1 VTADRID
8 VKTHRAGSGRPV
20 LATALR
26 SGGDKAM
33 TDLIIRKIGWEFD
46 ASVPFLWQPANP
58 NFSNFCNAFTFIAV
72 PFEKY
77 IISAVR
83 KAQHEF
89 DKDSAIAAEAEAFL
103 RQEAQHAAAHRKHML
118 ALVARYPAL
127 EKCYEDAVNAYDQLI
142 EQHPA
147 EFHWAYIANLEATFT
162 PLFKLVLDNRD
173 ALFGNGDQ
181 RVASLMMWHFV
192 EEIEHRSSGLV
203 LYRHL
208 RADPWYR
215 VKHIQSTFK
224 HVGDL
229 AAMIAKTFDE
239 VVPLEERGASAEE
252 LMSIKLLIGEFRYRG
267 PGGPRRR
274 AKHDGGTPTLFNAV
288 PTRELAAMVWRLLL
302 SQAPYHDPANQPL
315 PSSADTW
322 MRDYDRGTDMKT
334 YFGRPPA

>member
-1 VTADRID
+1 M
-8 VKTHRAGSGRPV
+8 S
-20 LATALR
+20 
-26 SGGDKAM
+26 
-33 TDLIIRKIGWEFD
+33 DLVIRKIGWDFD

-83 KAQHEF
+83 KAQCEF
-89 DKDSAIAAEAEAFL
+89 DKDPIVAAEAEAFL

-127 EKCYEDAVNAYDQLI
+127 EQCYEDAVRAYDELI

-162 PLFKLVLDNRD
+162 PLFKLVLDNRE
-173 ALFGNGDQ
+173 ALFGSGDQ

-192 EEIEHRSSGLV
+192 EEIEHRSSGLL
-203 LYRHL
+203 LYRYL

-215 VKHIQSTFK
+215 VKHIKSTFA

-239 VVPLEERGASAEE
+239 VVPLDERGASAEE
-252 LMSIKLLIGEFRYRG
+252 LMSIKLLVGEFQFRG
-267 PGGPRRR
+267 PGGARRR
-274 AKHDGGTPTLFNAV
+274 TRRRGAPTLFNAV
-288 PTRELAAMVWRLLL
+288 PTSELAAMVWRLML
-302 SQAPYHDPANQPL
+302 SQAPYHDPAEQPL
-315 PSSADTW
+315 PTSADEW
-322 MRDYDRGTDMKT
+322 MRDYERGADMRA
-334 YFGRPPA
+334 YFGRPPTGHVN